1 MKKQIKWKAVEV
13 LISKI
18 KPTPNNFKLKT
29 EIGGVRFKNSVDN
42 FGLAGAVIINSDYT
56 IIDGNTRVE
65 KAKELGE
72 KKVWASIPDR
82 KLTPKE
88 FTEFAAMY
96 DFAKAGEVDI
106 ERIKD
111 ELGTTESF
119 FKSWGVDIPMKAQQ
133 KLKEMENAKIEARP
147 SLKKE
152 EQFKELNYKPLT
164 LSFNVKDADEY
175 IALAESLYSKFK
187 VDNVTDL
194 SIAALQ
200 FIKGASVI
208 LQLSSS
214 QEQEFRK
221 IESKWSSKLH
231 TKNTTETIMKILRA
245 YDKR

>member
-1 MKKQIKWKAVEV
+1 MKKSKQIKWKAVEV

-29 EIGGVRFKNSVDN
+29 EEGLSRFKHSVESY
-42 FGLAGAVIINSDYT
+42 GLAGVVILNTDYT
-56 IIDGNTRVE
+56 LIDGNTRIE

-72 KKVWASIPDR
+72 KKVWASMPDR

-111 ELGTTESF
+111 ELGNTESF
-119 FKSWGVDIPMKAQQ
+119 FKSWGMDIPMKAQQ

-147 SLKKE
+147 ALKKE

-175 IALAESLYSKFK
+175 LSIAESLYKHFK
-187 VDNVTDL
+187 TDNLTDL
-194 SIAALQ
+194 SLLALK
-200 FIKGASVI
+200 FVRKSIK
-208 LQLSSS
+208 
-214 QEQEFRK
+214 K
-221 IESKWSSKLH
+221 
-231 TKNTTETIMKILRA
+231 
-245 YDKR
+245 

>member
-1 MKKQIKWKAVEV
+1 MKKSKQIKWKAVEV

-29 EIGGVRFKNSVDN
+29 EEGLSRFKHSVESY
-42 FGLAGAVIINSDYT
+42 GLAGVVILNTDYT
-56 IIDGNTRVE
+56 LIDGNTRIE

-111 ELGTTESF
+111 ELGNTESF
-119 FKSWGVDIPMKAQQ
+119 FKSWGMDIPMKAQQ

-175 IALAESLYSKFK
+175 LSIAESLYKHFK
-187 VDNVTDL
+187 TDNLTDL
-194 SIAALQ
+194 SLLALK
-200 FIKGASVI
+200 FVRKSIK
-208 LQLSSS
+208 
-214 QEQEFRK
+214 K
-221 IESKWSSKLH
+221 
-231 TKNTTETIMKILRA
+231 
-245 YDKR
+245 

>member
-1 MKKQIKWKAVEV
+1 MKKSKQIKWKAVEV

-29 EIGGVRFKNSVDN
+29 EEGLSRFKHSVESY
-42 FGLAGAVIINSDYT
+42 GLAGVVILNTDYT
-56 IIDGNTRVE
+56 LIDGNTRIE

-82 KLTPKE
+82 KLTSKE

-111 ELGTTESF
+111 ELGNTESF
-119 FKSWGVDIPMKAQQ
+119 FKSWGMDIPMKAQQ

-147 SLKKE
+147 SLKKGE
-152 EQFKELNYKPLT
+152 KFTELNYKPLT

-175 IALAESLYSKFK
+175 LSIAESLYKHFK
-187 VDNVTDL
+187 TDNLTDL
-194 SIAALQ
+194 SLLALK
-200 FIKGASVI
+200 FVRKSIK
-208 LQLSSS
+208 
-214 QEQEFRK
+214 K
-221 IESKWSSKLH
+221 
-231 TKNTTETIMKILRA
+231 
-245 YDKR
+245 

>member
-1 MKKQIKWKAVEV
+1 MKQIKWRSVEV

-29 EIGGVRFKNSVDN
+29 EVGGLRFKASVDN
-42 FGLAGAVIINSDYT
+42 FGLAGTVIINSDYT
-56 IIDGNTRVE
+56 LIDGNSRVE
-65 KAKELGE
+65 KAKELGH
-72 KKVWASIPDR
+72 KKIWVSMPDR

-111 ELGTTESF
+111 ELGNTESF
-119 FKSWGVDIPMKAQQ
+119 FKSWGMDIPMKAQQ

-147 SLKKE
+147 ALKKE

-175 IALAESLYSKFK
+175 LSIAESLYKHFK
-187 VDNVTDL
+187 TDNLTDL
-194 SIAALQ
+194 SLLVLK
-200 FIKGASVI
+200 FVRNEIK
-208 LQLSSS
+208 
-214 QEQEFRK
+214 K
-221 IESKWSSKLH
+221 
-231 TKNTTETIMKILRA
+231 
-245 YDKR
+245 

>member
-29 EIGGVRFKNSVDN
+29 EDGLSRFKHSVESY
-42 FGLAGAVIINSDYT
+42 GLAGVVILNTDFT
-56 IIDGNTRVE
+56 LIDGNTRIE

-152 EQFKELNYKPLT
+152 EKFTELNYKPLT

-175 IALAESLYSKFK
+175 LSIAESLYKHFK
-187 VDNVTDL
+187 TDNLTDL
-194 SIAALQ
+194 SLLALK
-200 FIKGASVI
+200 FVRKSIK
-208 LQLSSS
+208 
-214 QEQEFRK
+214 K
-221 IESKWSSKLH
+221 
-231 TKNTTETIMKILRA
+231 
-245 YDKR
+245 

>member
-1 MKKQIKWKAVEV
+1 MKKSKQIKWKAVEV

-29 EIGGVRFKNSVDN
+29 EEGLSRFKHSVESY
-42 FGLAGAVIINSDYT
+42 GLAGVVILNTDYT
-56 IIDGNTRVE
+56 LIDGNTRIE

-111 ELGTTESF
+111 ELGSTESF

-175 IALAESLYSKFK
+175 LSIAESLYKHFK
-187 VDNVTDL
+187 TDNLTDL
-194 SIAALQ
+194 SLLVLKFVRKQ
-200 FIKGASVI
+200 IK
-208 LQLSSS
+208 
-214 QEQEFRK
+214 K
-221 IESKWSSKLH
+221 
-231 TKNTTETIMKILRA
+231 
-245 YDKR
+245 